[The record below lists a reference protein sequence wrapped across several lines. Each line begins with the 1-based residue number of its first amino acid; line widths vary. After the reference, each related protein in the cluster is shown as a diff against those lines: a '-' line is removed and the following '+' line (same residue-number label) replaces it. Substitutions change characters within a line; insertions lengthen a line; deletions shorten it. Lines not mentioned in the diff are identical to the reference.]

1 MNIVLWVVQALLGL
15 AFAAAGANKVFNA
28 EKAKAMP
35 QMKWMKD
42 VSDPLLR
49 FIGLSEIAGA
59 LGLILPMLTGILP
72 WLTPLAA
79 ALLGVVMVLAIA
91 FHARRGEYA
100 GTVPNL
106 VLLLLAAFVAWGR
119 WDLFSLL

>member
-1 MNIVLWVVQALLGL
+1 MNIVLWVVQALLSL
-15 AFAAAGANKVFNA
+15 AFAGAGANKAFNA

-79 ALLGVVMVLAIA
+79 ALLGVVMVLAGI
-91 FHARRGEYA
+91 FHVQRKEYGNVA
-100 GTVPNL
+100 ANL
-106 VLLLLAAFVAWGR
+106 VLLVLAALVAWGR
-119 WDLFSLL
+119 WSLLG

>member
-1 MNIVLWVVQALLGL
+1 MNIVLWVVQALLSL
-15 AFAAAGANKVFNA
+15 AFAGAGANKAFNA

-59 LGLILPMLTGILP
+59 LGLILPLLTGILP

-79 ALLGVVMVLAIA
+79 ALLGVVMVLASI
-91 FHARRGEYA
+91 FHVQRKEYGNVA
-100 GTVPNL
+100 ANL
-106 VLLLLAAFVAWGR
+106 VLLALAAFVAWGR
-119 WDLFSLL
+119 WSLLG